1 MLIKKLEPDFVFADE
16 RGVLTQ
22 ITHEKF
28 KQINAVYT
36 KKNAVRGNW
45 HYHKKCREY
54 FYIIQG
60 SVTVKARLD
69 GREEEKNFSSGEM
82 FMIAENIR
90 HTFEYLED
98 TYLVVLYDERVEL
111 DDNTKDIFTD

>member
-1 MLIKKLEPDFVFADE
+1 MLIKELKPDFVFADD
-16 RGVLTQ
+16 RGILTQ
-22 ITHEKF
+22 ISHEEF
-28 KQINAVYT
+28 KQTNAVFT

-45 HYHKKCREY
+45 QYHKKCKEY

-60 SVTVKARLD
+60 SVTVKARL
-69 GREEEKNFSSGEM
+69 GECREEKNFSSGEM